1 MGSSVAIEPSGIGLP
16 SRARIEDP
24 KLFWADPSCRASVS
38 ELKHHRIPRS
48 LHAQVWQRY
57 HLII

>member
-48 LHAQVWQRY
+48 LHAQV
-57 HLII
+57 